1 MHFVVSWEIKP
12 KGSKQGEIN
21 TAMLQGIQ
29 GYSWLRLLSTFYIL
43 EVDARHDWNV
53 VHEKLLA
60 IAQRY
65 QNEVNFLM
73 SPLYDIDS
81 EYFVYQMPDQD
92 FYQDF

>member
-12 KGSKQGEIN
+12 KGSTQAEVN
-21 TAMLQGIQ
+21 TAMLEGIQ

-43 EVDARHDWNV
+43 EIDSPHDWNI

-60 IAQRY
+60 VAQRY

-81 EYFVYQMPDQD
+81 EYFVYKMPDQD

>member
-1 MHFVVSWEIKP
+1 VSWEIKP
-12 KGSKQGEIN
+12 KGADRGKISS
-21 TAMLQGIQ
+21 AMLEGLQ

-43 EVDARHDWNV
+43 EVDSQHDWNV

-65 QNEVNFLM
+65 QDDVNFLM

-81 EYFVYQMPDQD
+81 EYFVYKMPEKD
-92 FYQDF
+92 FYQTF